1 MSKERDLYF
10 ATAAF
15 AQKRNKLR
23 PCKSFFLFYCFN
35 QVKEFINYI
44 ILAIDY
50 APGGTLSDLIK

>member
-1 MSKERDLYF
+1 MSKKRDLYF
-10 ATAAF
+10 ATAAL

-23 PCKSFFLFYCFN
+23 SCKSFSVLLVN
-35 QVKEFINYI
+35 QVKEYINYI